1 LDDELKACE
10 NDTMKVTNEI
20 EEFKQRISCLEK
32 EKLSVKASYEENKVK
47 ISDNN
52 QLTMKLESQICSL
65 KRDLEHA
72 KSMNDRYCQDIQV
85 SEKNLVGQAKRNQ
98 DLDSEISDVEA
109 DLKMKT
115 RELEDLDR
123 DCSKLQ
129 RSYDATD

>member
-32 EKLSVKASYEENKVK
+32 EKLSVKASYEENKLK

-65 KRDLEHA
+65 KRDLEHS

-109 DLKMKT
+109 ELKMKT

>member
-1 LDDELKACE
+1 MDDELKACE

-20 EEFKQRISCLEK
+20 KEFKQRISCLEK

-65 KRDLEHA
+65 KTDLDHA